1 MPLDQPA
8 EHPELISLTGTC
20 REVHTEKLSCSPDL
34 FALARAKSHESG
46 CVFLASGGDIDSAR
60 HHILALRPWFVLESK
75 DHTWTCRQ
83 GDKEISG
90 TGSPLSVLRFILRNN
105 TIPAQ
110 PGTGPI
116 QAGLFGYLS
125 YELSRHIERLPRT
138 TLDDTG
144 LPDLYLSA
152 PSIVV
157 TQEIQSG
164 RTWLHLPVW
173 DHPLA
178 PGLNQRLSLSRQW
191 LHDIQWPMAAQHG
204 PQAGSPRASLNETQY
219 IRAVEN
225 ILEYIRAGHV
235 YQVNLSQRLV
245 HAFQGSAFDLFSE
258 LFVKNPAPFY
268 AYVQAGGHQVVST
281 SPERFLQV
289 DNGRVETR
297 PIKGTRPRG
306 KTPDLDRKLAREL
319 QESPK
324 DGAELSMIVDL
335 MRNDLGRV
343 CSPGSVQV
351 AEHKRLE
358 AYDNVFHLVSI
369 VHGCLEPEHDLVD
382 VLQATFPGGS
392 ITGCPKIRS
401 MEIIDQLEPFQRHV
415 YTGSIGYLGF
425 EGHMDLSIAIRTAVI
440 AAGRLLYS
448 VGGGVVIDSDPR
460 DEYEET
466 WHKGRTFAQ
475 VLDAGGH
482 QEEKPVWMWHNGH
495 LILESE
501 AFCSLRSP
509 AVEYG
514 FGVFETLRAD
524 NGQAWFVFEYRDRMN
539 QAWLNLTGRSLPAVD
554 WERISS
560 QVLEANALEACAASV
575 KIYAGRDKDADT
587 VCVSV
592 RAYTHR
598 LAGEERTYLRLVTS
612 PEPRQSPLAGMK
624 TANHLVYIL
633 AGEWA
638 RQQNQD
644 EALILNPDGT
654 VSETN
659 SANLVLICSS
669 QAVFPHSPHVLPGIM
684 QHQARIALGTL
695 GFHCVQSRVLPQDL
709 YSADAVLLTNS
720 LLGVI
725 GAGSLDGN
733 PLSTRDDVV
742 QQLNALIFG
751 FQPHEKLE
759 K

>member
-1 MPLDQPA
+1 MPLNQPA
-8 EHPELISLTGTC
+8 EHQELIALTGTC
-20 REVHTEKLSCSPDL
+20 REVHTEELPCSPDL
-34 FALARAKSHESG
+34 FTLARARSHEPG
-46 CVFLASGGDIDSAR
+46 CVFMASGGNVDSAR
-60 HHILALRPWFVLESK
+60 YHLLGLRPWFMLESK
-75 DHTWTCRQ
+75 NHTWTCRQ
-83 GDKEISG
+83 GDKDISG
-90 TGSPLSVLRFILRNN
+90 TGSPLPVLRFILR
-105 TIPAQ
+105 TSTMPAQ
-110 PGTGPI
+110 PDTGPVT
-116 QAGLFGYLS
+116 AGLFGYLS
-125 YELSRHIERLPRT
+125 YEISRHIERLPRT

-144 LPDLYLSA
+144 LPDLFLSA
-152 PSIVV
+152 PSMILV
-157 TQEIQSG
+157 QEIQSG
-164 RTWLHLPVW
+164 RTWLHLPIW

-178 PGLNQRLSLSRQW
+178 PGLNQRLDLFGQW
-191 LHDIQWPMAAQHG
+191 MHDMHRPITALHA

-219 IRAVEN
+219 VRAVEN

-289 DNGRVETR
+289 HNGRVETR

-306 KTPDLDRKLAREL
+306 KNPDQDRKLAREL
-319 QESPK
+319 QESLK

-382 VLQATFPGGS
+382 LLQATFPGGS

-440 AAGRLLYS
+440 SEGRLHYS
-448 VGGGVVIDSDPR
+448 VGGGVVIDSDPG

-475 VLDAGGH
+475 VLDAAEH
-482 QEEKPVWMWHNGH
+482 LEEKPVWMWHSGH
-495 LILESE
+495 LIPENE
-501 AFCSLRSP
+501 ALCSLRSP

-514 FGVFETLRAD
+514 FGVFETLRVD
-524 NGQAWFVFEYRDRMN
+524 NGQAWFVFEHRDRMN
-539 QAWLNLTGRSLPAVD
+539 QAWINLTGNSLPSVD
-554 WERISS
+554 WERIIS
-560 QVLEANALEACAASV
+560 QVLEANALEDCAAAV
-575 KIYAGRDKDADT
+575 KIYVGRDQDADIL
-587 VCVSV
+587 CVSA

-598 LAGEERTYLRLVTS
+598 LAGEERNHLRLVTS
-612 PEPRQSPLAGMK
+612 PEPRQSLLAGMK
-624 TANHLVYIL
+624 TANHLIYIL

-638 RQQNQD
+638 RQQSQD
-644 EALILNPDGT
+644 EALILNPEGT

-659 SANLVLICSS
+659 SANLILLCSS

-684 QHQARIALGTL
+684 QHQARVALENL
-695 GFHCVQSRVLPQDL
+695 GFKCLQRRVFPQDL

-725 GAGSLDGN
+725 GAGALDGK
-733 PLSTRDDVV
+733 PLAVQDDIVK
-742 QQLNALIFG
+742 QLNRLILG
-751 FQPHEKLE
+751 FQP
-759 K
+759 